1 MAGDRQRYQVRHMI
15 SRMVE
20 DFFFEGTATGYNT
33 TTLTDTVELVNYDD
47 DRLIDAMIY
56 LYSATT
62 NSDQERRIT
71 DNVQATGVVTVPTW
85 TLPTGTVKYE
95 VHKQLRVKDIN
106 EMIDLAVLNR
116 TGSAGAL
123 IPRVADVSLS
133 VTNDGT
139 STSYYYTI
147 PTGFRWIEQVLYESE
162 VDGVYDFPVPR
173 GAWAHPDN
181 IEKTTAAT
189 SSADSVNQIRIDRN
203 RWALPSTGRKLRII
217 GGGWQPLLT
226 ADTDLLSMSLV
237 PYVVH
242 MAAHY
247 LIGPMLAKGQGAE
260 AEQRY
265 KDSQNFLRIAMQQ
278 AASPSLNQAP
288 SGSVPVRA

>member
-15 SRMVE
+15 ARLLE
-20 DFFFEGTATGYNT
+20 EIFFEGTATAYNT
-33 TTLTDTVELVNYDD
+33 TTLTDTNELVNWDD
-47 DRLIDAMIY
+47 DRLIDAFVY

-71 DNVQATGVVTVPTW
+71 DNVQSTGVITVPTW

-95 VHKQLRVKDIN
+95 IHKQLRVKDIN

-116 TGSAGAL
+116 VGTGGAL
-123 IPRVADVSLS
+123 IPRAADVSLPI
-133 VTNDGT
+133 TNDST
-139 STSYYYTI
+139 SNSYYYTI
-147 PTGFRWIEQVLYESE
+147 PTGFRWIENILYESD
-162 VDGVYDFPVPR
+162 VSGVYDFPVPR
-173 GAWAHPDN
+173 AAWANPDN

-189 SSADSVNQIRIDRN
+189 SSADSINQIRIDRN
-203 RWALPSTGRKLRII
+203 RWAMPETGRKLRII
-217 GGGWQPLLT
+217 GGGWQPLLA
-226 ADTDLLSMSLV
+226 ADTDLLAMSLV

-247 LIGPMLAKGQGAE
+247 LSGPMLAKGQGPE

-265 KDSQNFLRIAMQQ
+265 KDSQNFLRIAMTQ
-278 AASPSLNQAP
+278 AASPSLSHAP
-288 SGSVPVRA
+288 PGAVPVRA